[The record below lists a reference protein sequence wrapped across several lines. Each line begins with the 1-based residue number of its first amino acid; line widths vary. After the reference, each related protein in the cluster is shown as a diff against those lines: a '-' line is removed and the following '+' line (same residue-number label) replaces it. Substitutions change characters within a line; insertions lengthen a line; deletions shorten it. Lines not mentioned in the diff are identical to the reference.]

1 MVVQT
6 VAKSKKFARTSALVE
21 RVIIKEGIIK
31 EGNKH
36 ASDSDSQVVSSIPV
50 YSTAASESS
59 GEEREFDEAS
69 FQDEL
74 FALRIPLSV
83 HIPLFRIVKDD
94 DVSLTELATRLNNA
108 IKKSTGKPGT
118 WSQARLSALK
128 AKIPA
133 RRLTV
138 HQFLMICEAM
148 GKDPVDTFK
157 KLTKSGSRTP
167 TEKGFSQIVAEAIK
181 LVVTTKFK
189 S

>member
-21 RVIIKEGIIK
+21 RVIIKEGI
-31 EGNKH
+31 KH

-50 YSTAASESS
+50 LSGSTAASESS

-138 HQFLMICEAM
+138 HQFLMICEAI